1 MTYNLSTGI
10 PLEAFADRSMVLAKH
25 GEADVIVVQT
35 NEKFYAVGAHCTH
48 YHGPLQEGLIVDDT
62 IRCPWHHA
70 CFSLKTGEA
79 LRAPALDPIPC
90 WNVGVRNNK
99 VYLLDEV
106 GNGARRNANTSVGS
120 IVIAGGG
127 AAGLAAAEML
137 RREGYHGG
145 ITMVSADSYPPCDRP
160 NLSKDYLSGSITE
173 DWLPLRS
180 ANYYADQKIRLLLNT
195 RVTAIDAHD
204 RSIRTDDG
212 MRFSYDALLI
222 ATGSEPLRLLAP
234 GIDSARVHY
243 LRTFADCS
251 SIIINIDL
259 LSNDVPVRELTAV
272 VVGAS
277 FIGLETAASLRT
289 RGLNVHVVAP
299 ESQPLEKV
307 LGKDV
312 GEFIKSIHEGRG
324 VVFHLQNTVART
336 DGKRVILSDGTAL
349 NADIVVVG
357 IGVRPLTDIAQN
369 AGIHVDNGIL
379 VNQYMETNIPGIYA
393 AGDVARWLDTSS
405 NKHIR
410 LEHWVVAER
419 QGQIAAKNMIG
430 KKEEF
435 NSAPFFWSQHFDTVI
450 NYSGYAPIWDHASI
464 EGSLYERDC
473 RVTYRSG
480 GVALAVATINRDLDN
495 LKAEV
500 AFEQA
505 SM

>member
-1 MTYNLSTGI
+1 MKYNLSTGI
-10 PLEAFADRSMVLAKH
+10 PLEAFADSLMVLAKH
-25 GEADVIVVQT
+25 GEVDVIVVRT

-62 IRCPWHHA
+62 VRCPWHHA

-79 LRAPALDPIPC
+79 LRAPALDPIQC

-99 VYLLDEV
+99 VYVLEEV
-106 GNGARRNANTSVGS
+106 GNSAHRKTNTNVGS
-120 IVIAGGG
+120 IVIVGGG
-127 AAGLAAAEML
+127 AAGLAAAEIL

-180 ANYYADQKIRLLLNT
+180 ADYYADQKIHLLMNT
-195 RVTAIDAHD
+195 RVTAIDTND
-204 RSIRTDDG
+204 RSIRTDDS

-222 ATGSEPLRLLAP
+222 ATGSEPIRLQVP

-243 LRTFADCS
+243 LRSFADCS
-251 SIIINIDL
+251 SIINNIDE
-259 LSNDVPVRELTAV
+259 LSGNIPVQSLNAV

-277 FIGLETAASLRT
+277 FIGLEAAAALRT

-299 ESQPLEKV
+299 ETQPLERV
-307 LGKDV
+307 LGNKV
-312 GEFIKSIHEGRG
+312 GEFIKSVHEERG

-349 NADIVVVG
+349 SADIVVVG
-357 IGVRPLTDIAQN
+357 IGVRPQTEIAHN

-379 VNQYMETNIPGIYA
+379 VNQYLETNIPGIYA
-393 AGDVARWLDTSS
+393 AGDVARWFDTTS

-410 LEHWVVAER
+410 VEHWVVAER

-430 KKEEF
+430 KKQEF
-435 NSAPFFWSQHFDTVI
+435 DSVPFFWSQHFDTVI
-450 NYSGYAPIWDHASI
+450 NYTGYAPRWDYAAI

-495 LKAEV
+495 LQSELE
-500 AFEQA
+500 FE
-505 SM
+505 MLR